1 MEKTNTGSRK
11 TNNKYKDSVFTRL
24 FSSKKSLFE
33 LYKVLHPEDTKV
45 TINDIEQIALENVL
59 LIRRYNDAAMGV
71 RDKLLVLS
79 EHQSTPNPN
88 MPVRLLLYIAEE
100 YEKII
105 KKNGETKALYSKRLI
120 TLPAPEFYVI
130 YTGSEECG
138 SYMHLSDAFPEEYRN
153 NLFLQLNI
161 KVIKDEDKHN
171 ILGGYIAFVKKAE
184 ELRHTPG
191 YTFASALNEAVQW
204 CRQENI
210 LAGFM
215 EERSDELMSLM
226 IEEWNIED
234 ALKYNR
240 EDAWEQGLECGLEQ
254 GLERG
259 RNEGMKD
266 GMVYAYY
273 EMDLKTNEIAKK
285 VNLTEAEVLEIIK
298 KKNMQQI

>member
-1 MEKTNTGSRK
+1 MEKTNTGS
-11 TNNKYKDSVFTRL
+11 TSPNGKYKDSVFTVL
-24 FSSKKSLFE
+24 FSSKKNLFE
-33 LYKVLHPEDTKV
+33 LYKVLHPEDTTV
-45 TINDIEQIALENVL
+45 TINDIEQIVLENVL

-138 SYMHLSDAFPEEYRN
+138 AYMHLSDAFPKEYKN

-184 ELRHTPG
+184 KLRHTPG
-191 YTFASALNEAVQW
+191 YTFTSALNEAVQW
-204 CRQENI
+204 CREENI

-215 EERSDELMSLM
+215 EERSEEMMELML
-226 IEEWNIED
+226 EEWNIED
-234 ALKYNR
+234 AIKYNR
-240 EDAWEQGLECGLEQ
+240 EEGREEGIE
-254 GLERG
+254 GG

-273 EMDLKTNEIAKK
+273 EMNLKTNEIAQK

-298 KKNMQQI
+298 KKNM

>member
-105 KKNGETKALYSKRLI
+105 KKNKTCITIENKYENEFMALQRLLNQGENLLDIKNTKMKEKYLE
-120 TLPAPEFYVI
+120 TL
-130 YTGSEECG
+130 
-138 SYMHLSDAFPEEYRN
+138 
-153 NLFLQLNI
+153 
-161 KVIKDEDKHN
+161 
-171 ILGGYIAFVKKAE
+171 
-184 ELRHTPG
+184 
-191 YTFASALNEAVQW
+191 
-204 CRQENI
+204 
-210 LAGFM
+210 
-215 EERSDELMSLM
+215 
-226 IEEWNIED
+226 
-234 ALKYNR
+234 
-240 EDAWEQGLECGLEQ
+240 
-254 GLERG
+254 
-259 RNEGMKD
+259 
-266 GMVYAYY
+266 
-273 EMDLKTNEIAKK
+273 
-285 VNLTEAEVLEIIK
+285 
-298 KKNMQQI
+298 KNMQKI